1 MEDHLAPMSLILVN
15 VDVFPLA
22 LGWELSVPSQFAIRE
37 HNGRAGRKLSFE
49 GAGRNEKD
57 DAIVLTLGE
66 VKQICPVICEHSL
79 VDRMPA
85 GAIRGRRKPEG
96 EEYFN
101 DGSPPS
107 QLDKNRRARNN
118 CRDCSWNLPDLH
130 SAA

>member
-85 GAIRGRRKPEG
+85 GAILGRRKPEG
-96 EEYFN
+96 EE
-101 DGSPPS
+101 
-107 QLDKNRRARNN
+107 
-118 CRDCSWNLPDLH
+118 
-130 SAA
+130 